1 MNFFCPGASL
11 PDSDFDSNKELEGQL
26 FRLGMKFDEV
36 HEHVDS
42 NLKQQTTRRQ
52 PFQTSRLAED
62 QAAED
67 NDEVG
72 VDVVIFLWGVGIA
85 QWLECW
91 SDDQKVVGLN
101 CDRSSGRM
109 IFSRVNFL
117 CGLSFWYLFHP
128 CVTAAARKRSWS
140 FCQKCRWW
148 VTATPPPPLHMWLH
162 MN

>member
-1 MNFFCPGASL
+1 MNFYCPGASL

-72 VDVVIFLWGVGIA
+72 IDVAIFLWGTGIA
-85 QWLECW
+85 QWLERW
-91 SDDQKVVGLN
+91 SDDQKVVGL
-101 CDRSSGRM
+101 S
-109 IFSRVNFL
+109 
-117 CGLSFWYLFHP
+117 CGWE
-128 CVTAAARKRSWS
+128 W
-140 FCQKCRWW
+140 
-148 VTATPPPPLHMWLH
+148 
-162 MN
+162 